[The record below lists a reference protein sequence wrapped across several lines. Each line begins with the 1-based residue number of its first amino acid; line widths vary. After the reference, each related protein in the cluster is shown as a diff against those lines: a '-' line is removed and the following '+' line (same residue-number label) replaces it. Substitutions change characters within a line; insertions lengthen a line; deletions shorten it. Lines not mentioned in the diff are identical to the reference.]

1 MKQTQTISL
10 PWYRVPLVWLAIAL
24 PLSAVIAGF
33 VTLWLAIKSDDGLVA
48 DDYYRRGKEINRD
61 LSRDRAAAARG
72 LKAMLQLNDQRGDL
86 RLRFSVERT
95 QLPAQLEVRFM
106 HATRAGLDR
115 TMTLT
120 RAPDGSYRAFMPPL
134 AAGRWHVQLAA
145 DDWRLSGSLNIPAEN
160 FVAFVPPP

>member
-1 MKQTQTISL
+1 MKQARTVST

-33 VTLWLAIKSDDGLVA
+33 VTLWLAIESDDGLVA

-61 LSRDRAAAARG
+61 LTRDRAAAARG

-86 RLRFSVERT
+86 RLRFSVERA
-95 QLPAQLEVRFM
+95 QLPTQLEVRFM

-120 RAPDGSYRAFMPPL
+120 RAPDGSFRAFMPAL
-134 AAGRWHVQLAA
+134 AHGRWHVQLAA